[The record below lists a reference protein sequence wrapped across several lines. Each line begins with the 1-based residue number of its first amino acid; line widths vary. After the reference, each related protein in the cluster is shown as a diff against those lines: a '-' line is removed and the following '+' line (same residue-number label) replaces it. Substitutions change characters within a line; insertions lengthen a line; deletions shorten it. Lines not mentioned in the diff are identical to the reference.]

1 MILKWRWI
9 QFENKRW
16 YDNLIGYS
24 KNNKEHIYM
33 LNETIKR
40 AQRNDCVRII
50 IENEDL
56 NK

>member
-1 MILKWRWI
+1 MILKWRWV
-9 QFENKRW
+9 QVEDKRW

-24 KNNKEHIYM
+24 KTNKEHIYM
-33 LNETIKR
+33 LNEAIKR